1 MKDYYLEG
9 EEKFGFFTTSFYN
22 HIAWRLLKKLY
33 SFALDETKDMK
44 PLSILDIG
52 AGPGKLSVM
61 VSQKF
66 PDAKLYAIDPSTYM
80 VKVEQKNFAK
90 ANIKAVCQSGSSRD
104 IPFDDKFGLIYTTL
118 SFHHWK
124 DRDNNIK
131 YILSKLADNGTFL
144 IIEFMQE
151 HFTSPLSLSRKHSIS
166 KKYAESLNFD
176 GYEREINTSGEF
188 ISIKFK
194 KIA

>member
-1 MKDYYLEG
+1 MKDYYIDG

-33 SFALDETKDMK
+33 SFALDETKELN
-44 PLSILDIG
+44 PSSILDIG

-61 VSQKF
+61 VSQEFPNAKF
-66 PDAKLYAIDPSTYM
+66 FAIDPSLYM

-90 ANIKAVCQSGSSRD
+90 ANIKAECKPGSSRD
-104 IPFDDKFGLIYTTL
+104 IPFGNKFDLIYTTL
-118 SFHHWK
+118 SFHHWQ
-124 DRDNNIK
+124 DRDSNIK

-151 HFTSPLSLSRKHSIS
+151 YYKSPMSQHRKHSIS

-176 GYEREINTSGEF
+176 GYERKINTSGEF
-188 ISIKFK
+188 ISVKFK